1 MSSPGDYVN
10 LVKVVYD
17 RFWICAVFK
26 KTMREIPGR
35 GHPRPAMRSTRDN
48 RLLSALS
55 RLNQGT
61 MSSEP
66 TVMSPEDDE
75 QAYLAKTNTQLNAQ
89 RLAQDAGV
97 SHQHSTGRLKP
108 ALRSQHSR
116 EQGARDPALVS
127 ALSRMQEKHSERGLL
142 EFRDHPLVAEPLSQ
156 LSSAGAAD
164 PPWTISQHIENLMPS
179 RPHILH
185 PGDRDR
191 QPHTLQ
197 EQLPLVPRSPDRVRL
212 NDPNRAEEHRVAYH
226 HGHGGV
232 EQHPTTP
239 RRDAEG
245 YTRINHHSETLMGER
260 LLQPWRTAAPSQ
272 DRGRAARA
280 PGVSADAGQ
289 KPGHAASKCGIGVQL
304 VLYSSCA
311 CLCV

>member
-1 MSSPGDYVN
+1 
-10 LVKVVYD
+10 
-17 RFWICAVFK
+17 
-26 KTMREIPGR
+26 
-35 GHPRPAMRSTRDN
+35 MRSTRDN

-89 RLAQDAGV
+89 RLAQDAWV

-156 LSSAGAAD
+156 LSSAGAAE

-239 RRDAEG
+239 RTDAEG

-280 PGVSADAGQ
+280 PGVSANAMQ